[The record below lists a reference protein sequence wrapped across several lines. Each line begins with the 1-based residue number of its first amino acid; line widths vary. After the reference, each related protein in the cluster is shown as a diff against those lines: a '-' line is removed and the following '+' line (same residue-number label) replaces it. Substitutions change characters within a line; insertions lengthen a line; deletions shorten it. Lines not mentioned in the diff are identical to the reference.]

1 MLPEI
6 PTRELLKFWAHFFWS
21 VPVLRVLVL
30 AILLSFVVIVAEM
43 IFSICRKLRGR

>member
-1 MLPEI
+1 MLPET
-6 PTRELLKFWAHFFWS
+6 PMREFLKFCVHFFWS